1 MGGSTLS
8 SHPSLKHSL
17 TELYLDC
24 MAYPLGEVMDLLRGI
39 DFFALEE
46 AVKDH
51 MGLAFAYTTES
62 WLPKKY
68 NVSTVPLFGQDAAML
83 ISGPHVVCDLDNSGG
98 VVCCRG
104 LELWLREDMTF
115 AVVAHHGISCLR
127 GIFKANYRVVKDGT
141 PWKCGLKLNL
151 NTLTNLLKA
160 MCTPEQDAI
169 PYYVREAEAEAFIK
183 DGSPFDSSYIF
194 PYDDLNI
201 PSDDRDIPGGEAG
214 CLRAEYGFF
223 YTEASS

>member
-1 MGGSTLS
+1 MSCDMGEVPVS
-8 SHPSLKHSL
+8 SHPSLKHTL

-24 MAYPLGEVMDLLRGI
+24 MAYPVGEVMDFLRGI

-68 NVSTVPLFGQDAAML
+68 NVSTVPLFGQDAAL
-83 ISGPHVVCDLDNSGG
+83 LLSGPHIVCDLDDSGG
-98 VVCCRG
+98 AVCCRG

-115 AVVAHHGISCLR
+115 AVVAHHGVSCLR
-127 GIFKANYRVVKDGT
+127 GRFKADYRVVKDGT
-141 PWKCGLKLNL
+141 PWKCGLKLDL

-160 MCTPEQDAI
+160 MCAPDQNEI
-169 PYYVREAEAEAFIK
+169 PYRVQEDEAGAYIK
-183 DGSPFDSSYIF
+183 DGGPFDSPYIF
-194 PYDDLNI
+194 PYDDMAL
-201 PSDDRDIPGGEAG
+201 PSDERDIPGGEADR
-214 CLRAEYGFF
+214 LRADYGLFIH
-223 YTEASS
+223 